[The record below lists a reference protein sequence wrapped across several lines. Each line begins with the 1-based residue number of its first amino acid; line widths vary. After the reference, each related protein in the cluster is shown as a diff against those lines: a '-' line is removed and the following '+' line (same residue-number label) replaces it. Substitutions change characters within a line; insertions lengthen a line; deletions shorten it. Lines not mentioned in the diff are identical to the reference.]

1 MMNCL
6 VLSLDKLTPIN
17 MPPRKT
23 TKKPAAKSAKN
34 NDTRV
39 TENLRRIYENPDGSL
54 PDMKTIDQEPVGRG
68 WRIFGKILFLAVLAG
83 VGYFAWQISIAPR
96 LSFNDQV
103 AVAMAGANS
112 VAPGELATYTI
123 RYRNP
128 GDSTMASAELY
139 FEHQNRFLIVSSS
152 LPFAPES
159 QRIAIGELA
168 SNESGEVVVSGL
180 WAADF
185 NSTSTLTAVLS
196 YMPQNFSSVF
206 EKKTELIVAA
216 NKPAVAFAWT
226 MPASVSQDRLVTV
239 GLSVKP
245 LWPLSGQGTIKIF
258 IPNGFVV
265 SDTDPKPTVINNYEW
280 RFPTTS
286 PELVINLKGKFTAET
301 PGAFKVEART
311 SVSSTPVLLGQ
322 NEQLVSPSA
331 TAEEPVQVTVLGKRE
346 QTSVMPGAL
355 LPIEVSVTNAGL
367 EPISDARVVLSI
379 MAPSYQNK
387 SILNWQKLTDALDGE
402 VKGEQV
408 SAAIRRGQ
416 ITWDSTKMPE
426 LKNLAPG
433 KTVNFSVSLPIKND
447 SEITL
452 ANFATSTMAVM
463 AELRSGTN
471 LIDASDQIIV
481 QIQSDAK
488 LVAEVEKTTNGYEF
502 TWALNNTFHELK
514 DLKIETD
521 LYGEFTWNE
530 SALSVPVGTAKFDSK
545 TKHLTW
551 TISKLPTN
559 VDSAA
564 LKFSTTVAKF
574 NPTQI
579 DLTGIVKF
587 TAIDVE
593 TGELISFTVPA
604 LKNN

>member
-1 MMNCL
+1 
-6 VLSLDKLTPIN
+6 

-23 TKKPAAKSAKN
+23 TKKTAAKTAKN

-54 PDMKTIDQEPVGRG
+54 PDMKTIDQEPVGRS
-68 WRIFGKILFLAVLAG
+68 WRIFGKILFLVALVV
-83 VGYFAWQISIAPR
+83 VGYFVWQISIAPR

-103 AVAMAGANS
+103 AVAMVGAES

-139 FEHQNRFLIVSSS
+139 FEHQNRFLVVSSS

-185 NSTSTLTAVLS
+185 NSTSTITAVLS

-206 EKKTELIVAA
+206 EKKTELVVVA

-226 MPASVSQDRLVTV
+226 MPASVSQDRPVTV

-245 LWPLSGQGTIKIF
+245 LWPLSGAGTIKIF
-258 IPNGFVV
+258 MPNGFVV
-265 SDTDPKPTVINNYEW
+265 SDTEPNPVVANSYEW

-286 PELVINLKGKFTAET
+286 PELVINLKGKFTSET
-301 PGAFKVEART
+301 PSAFKVEART

-322 NEQLVSPSA
+322 SEQSVLLSA
-331 TAEEPVQVTVLGKRE
+331 AAQEPVQVTVLGKRD
-346 QTSVMPGAL
+346 QTAVMPGAL
-355 LPIEVSVTNAGL
+355 LPIEVSVTNAGP
-367 EPISDARVVLSI
+367 EPIADATVVLSV

-387 SILNWQKLTDALDGE
+387 SILNWQKLTDALNGE

-416 ITWDSTKMPE
+416 ITWTATEMPE
-426 LKNLAPG
+426 LKNLAAG
-433 KTVNFSVSLPIKND
+433 KTVNFTVSLPIKND
-447 SEITL
+447 DEITL
-452 ANFATSTMAVM
+452 ANFTASTITVL

-471 LIDASDQIIV
+471 LIDASDEILV
-481 QIQSDAK
+481 KIQSDAK
-488 LVAEVEKTTNGYEF
+488 LVAEVEKTSSGYEF
-502 TWALNNTFHELK
+502 TWLLTNTFHELK
-514 DLKIETD
+514 DLKIEAD

-530 SALSVPVGTAKFDSK
+530 GALSVPVGTATFDSK
-545 TKHLTW
+545 IKRLTW
-551 TISKLPTN
+551 TIPKLPTN

-579 DLTGIVKF
+579 DLTGAIKF
-587 TAIDVE
+587 SATDTE
-593 TGELISFTVPA
+593 TGELNSFTSSA